1 MYGHNG
7 LEVSGGANFDRAPNL
22 GRETRRRWPKAVSAR
37 ICSTTVCR
45 AGASGLLAIFHGRV
59 AGVGSRSRSPIASSR
74 RSRSLELSRLA
85 VTADAADRA
94 ASESLPPTTPRTN
107 PALTPAAQRR

>member
-45 AGASGLLAIFHGRV
+45 AGASGC
-59 AGVGSRSRSPIASSR
+59 SRSSMAVSPALIT
-74 RSRSLELSRLA
+74 LA
-85 VTADAADRA
+85 LADRLV
-94 ASESLPPTTPRTN
+94 EKI
-107 PALTPAAQRR
+107 ALA